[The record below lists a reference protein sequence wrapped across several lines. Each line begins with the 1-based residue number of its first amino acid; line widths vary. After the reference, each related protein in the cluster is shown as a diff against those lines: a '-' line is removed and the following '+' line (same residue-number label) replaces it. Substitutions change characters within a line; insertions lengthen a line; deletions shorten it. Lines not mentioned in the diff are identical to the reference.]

1 MKIKESV
8 KQELQ
13 TVLGQAIP
21 EPSDPKFNNFYAQL
35 ELHDSKLAAKLIG
48 ALEDDAPDSILF
60 PEQIAQA
67 ETRNKAKEI
76 MQKMFYR
83 QDPYTHEWALAKG
96 KVGLAALGGI
106 LCFLMPM
113 MLTSPSSGKAEA
125 APVVASKTEAFASLP
140 TVAMAQD
147 VPVEPTTV
155 ETAPIGVA
163 PTTDEVPMAANDIPA
178 PVAEAAPVQV
188 ESAPLPAPVQYS
200 APVQSYQPRETYQQL
215 QQPAPIYRAPVAS
228 VPKAPRRPGGVVFKK
243 RSSGQPAN
251 SSVMFTRQP
260 SANTANTY
268 AGVPRENTNNGP
280 LTLFKRE
287 KPVPAPKVEIASA
300 PSEAPALEIPASAV
314 PVAAPAVAVQVQ
326 VPVAES
332 PLAAGM
338 IIPASLATGIILAE
352 GESSVPIVVRTETGI
367 TFLGEARLNKARRME
382 IHLTEYVIDGK
393 SYPINAQVFSPD
405 GYPGVSVAVND
416 MAPDLF
422 NDLLRGTANG
432 VTNYVK
438 GLIDSSRT
446 TLVSGGG
453 AVTDRNQVP
462 LGSSIAGALADLFS
476 LPQGNKAVIRVAQVQ
491 SGTSILVTVL
501 SVKNNG
507 VDSGNR

>member
-35 ELHDSKLAAKLIG
+35 ELHDAKLAAKLIG

-67 ETRNKAKEI
+67 ETRSKAREI

-113 MLTSPSSGKAEA
+113 MLTSPSGGKAVA
-125 APVVASKTEAFASLP
+125 AATTAASKAVPFANLP
-140 TVAMAQD
+140 TVAMAKD
-147 VPVEPTTV
+147 VPSEPTTL
-155 ETAPIGVA
+155 EATPIASA
-163 PTTDEVPMAANDIPA
+163 PTTEAIPDVPA

-188 ESAPLPAPVQYS
+188 ESAPLPAPVRYS
-200 APVQSYQPRETYQQL
+200 APVQTYQPRATYQQ
-215 QQPAPIYRAPVAS
+215 PTPTYRAPVAS
-228 VPKAPRRPGGVVFKK
+228 IPKAPRRPGGVVFRK
-243 RSSGQPAN
+243 RNMGQTNQSSSLFSRTKPGNVPGTN
-251 SSVMFTRQP
+251 
-260 SANTANTY
+260 NY
-268 AGVPRENTNNGP
+268 GVPRENTGNGP

-287 KPVPAPKVEIASA
+287 KPIPAPKVEIASVA
-300 PSEAPALEIPASAV
+300 SEAPVLEVPTPAVA
-314 PVAAPAVAVQVQ
+314 PVAAVQVQ
-326 VPVAES
+326 APVADS

-352 GESSVPIVVRTETGI
+352 GDVSVPIVVRTETGI

-382 IHLTEYVIDGK
+382 IQLSEYVIDGK

-438 GLIDSSRT
+438 SLIDSSRT

-453 AVTDRNQVP
+453 AITDRNQVP

-501 SVKNNG
+501 SVKSSDVN
-507 VDSGNR
+507 SGNR

>member
-67 ETRNKAKEI
+67 ETRSKAKEI
-76 MQKMFYR
+76 MQKLFYR

-113 MLTSPSSGKAEA
+113 MLTSPSGSKAVTAATTAVTEA
-125 APVVASKTEAFASLP
+125 APFASLP

-147 VPVEPTTV
+147 APVEPTV
-155 ETAPIGVA
+155 LEAAPIGAA
-163 PTTDEVPMAANDIPA
+163 PTTEAIPDVPA

-200 APVQSYQPRETYQQL
+200 APVQTYQPRATY
-215 QQPAPIYRAPVAS
+215 QQPAPTYRAPVAS

-260 SANTANTY
+260 SANTANAY
-268 AGVPRENTNNGP
+268 AGVPRENTNGP

-287 KPVPAPKVEIASA
+287 KPVAAPKVEIASA
-300 PSEAPALEIPASAV
+300 ANQAPVLEVPAA
-314 PVAAPAVAVQVQ
+314 PVAAPVAAVQVQ
-326 VPVAES
+326 APVADS
-332 PLAAGM
+332 PLAPGM

-352 GESSVPIVVRTETGI
+352 GENSVPIVVRTETGI

-446 TLVSGGG
+446 TLVAGGG

-501 SVKNNG
+501 SVKSSDM
-507 VDSGNR
+507 DSGNR

>member
-1 MKIKESV
+1 
-8 KQELQ
+8 
-13 TVLGQAIP
+13 
-21 EPSDPKFNNFYAQL
+21 
-35 ELHDSKLAAKLIG
+35 
-48 ALEDDAPDSILF
+48 
-60 PEQIAQA
+60 
-67 ETRNKAKEI
+67 
-76 MQKMFYR
+76 
-83 QDPYTHEWALAKG
+83 
-96 KVGLAALGGI
+96 
-106 LCFLMPM
+106 
-113 MLTSPSSGKAEA
+113 MLTSPSGSKAVTAATTAVTEA
-125 APVVASKTEAFASLP
+125 APFASLP

-147 VPVEPTTV
+147 APVEPTV
-155 ETAPIGVA
+155 LEAAPIGAA
-163 PTTDEVPMAANDIPA
+163 PTTEAIPDVPA

-200 APVQSYQPRETYQQL
+200 APVQTYQPRATY
-215 QQPAPIYRAPVAS
+215 QQPAPTYRAPVAS

-260 SANTANTY
+260 SANTANAY
-268 AGVPRENTNNGP
+268 AGVPRENTNGP

-287 KPVPAPKVEIASA
+287 KPVAAPKVEIASA
-300 PSEAPALEIPASAV
+300 ANQAPVLEVPAA
-314 PVAAPAVAVQVQ
+314 PVAAPVAAVQVQ
-326 VPVAES
+326 APVADS
-332 PLAAGM
+332 PLAPGM

-352 GESSVPIVVRTETGI
+352 GENSVPIVVRTETGI

-446 TLVSGGG
+446 TLVAGGG

-501 SVKNNG
+501 SVKSSDM
-507 VDSGNR
+507 DSGNR

>member
-67 ETRNKAKEI
+67 ETRSKAKEI

-113 MLTSPSSGKAEA
+113 MLTSPSSGKAAA
-125 APVVASKTEAFASLP
+125 APVVASKTEPFASLP

-147 VPVEPTTV
+147 APVEPTV
-155 ETAPIGVA
+155 LEAAPIGAA
-163 PTTDEVPMAANDIPA
+163 PTTEAIPDVPA
-178 PVAEAAPVQV
+178 PAAEAVPVQV

-200 APVQSYQPRETYQQL
+200 APVQTYQPRATYQQ
-215 QQPAPIYRAPVAS
+215 QQPTPTYRAPVAS

-260 SANTANTY
+260 SANTANAY

-300 PSEAPALEIPASAV
+300 ANEAPVLEVPATAV
-314 PVAAPAVAVQVQ
+314 APVATVQQ
-326 VPVAES
+326 QAPVADS
-332 PLAAGM
+332 PLAPGM

-352 GESSVPIVVRTETGI
+352 GENSVPIVVRTETGI

-382 IHLTEYVIDGK
+382 IQLTEYVIDGK

-405 GYPGVSVAVND
+405 GYPGVNVAVND

-453 AVTDRNQVP
+453 AITDRNQVP

-501 SVKNNG
+501 SVKSSNL
-507 VDSGNR
+507 DSGNR

>member
-1 MKIKESV
+1 
-8 KQELQ
+8 
-13 TVLGQAIP
+13 
-21 EPSDPKFNNFYAQL
+21 
-35 ELHDSKLAAKLIG
+35 
-48 ALEDDAPDSILF
+48 
-60 PEQIAQA
+60 
-67 ETRNKAKEI
+67 
-76 MQKMFYR
+76 
-83 QDPYTHEWALAKG
+83 
-96 KVGLAALGGI
+96 

-113 MLTSPSSGKAEA
+113 MLTSPSGSKAVAAATTAVSEA
-125 APVVASKTEAFASLP
+125 APFTSLP

-147 VPVEPTTV
+147 APVEPTTL
-155 ETAPIGVA
+155 EAAPIGAA
-163 PTTDEVPMAANDIPA
+163 PATNEVPMAANDVPA

-200 APVQSYQPRETYQQL
+200 APVQTYQPRATY
-215 QQPAPIYRAPVAS
+215 QQPAPTYRAPVAS

-260 SANTANTY
+260 SANTANAY

-300 PSEAPALEIPASAV
+300 ANEAPVLEVPAAAV
-314 PVAAPAVAVQVQ
+314 APVAKVQEQAPVVD
-326 VPVAES
+326 S

-352 GESSVPIVVRTETGI
+352 GETSVPIVVRTETGI

-446 TLVSGGG
+446 TLVAGGG

-501 SVKNNG
+501 SVKSSNL
-507 VDSGNR
+507 DSGNR

>member
-76 MQKMFYR
+76 MQKLFYR

-113 MLTSPSSGKAEA
+113 MLTSPSGSKAVANA
-125 APVVASKTEAFASLP
+125 ATVASKAVPFANLP
-140 TVAMAQD
+140 TVAMAKD
-147 VPVEPTTV
+147 TPVEPTPLAATPIG
-155 ETAPIGVA
+155 EAPITEPIPDV
-163 PTTDEVPMAANDIPA
+163 PA

-188 ESAPLPAPVQYS
+188 ESAPLPAPVRYS
-200 APVQSYQPRETYQQL
+200 APVQTYQPRVETYQQ
-215 QQPAPIYRAPVAS
+215 QPAPTYQAPVAAK
-228 VPKAPRRPGGVVFKK
+228 PKAPRRPGGVVFKR
-243 RSSGQPAN
+243 RSLGQASQ
-251 SSVMFTRQP
+251 SSSLFTRKAVGNIP
-260 SANTANTY
+260 GTSGYVA
-268 AGVPRENTNNGP
+268 PRENNNNNGP

-287 KPVPAPKVEIASA
+287 KPVPAPQVEIASA
-300 PSEAPALEIPASAV
+300 ANDAPVLEV
-314 PVAAPAVAVQVQ
+314 PAAPAATVQAQ
-326 VPVAES
+326 APVAES
-332 PLAAGM
+332 PLAPGM

-352 GESSVPIVVRTETGI
+352 GENSVPIVVRTETGI

-382 IHLTEYVIDGK
+382 IQLTEYVIEGK

-438 GLIDSSRT
+438 GLVDSSRT
-446 TLVSGGG
+446 TLVSGVG

-501 SVKNNG
+501 SLQGGAKE
-507 VDSGNR
+507 SGNR

>member
-13 TVLGQAIP
+13 TILGQAIP

-35 ELHDSKLAAKLIG
+35 ELHDAKLAAKLIG

-113 MLTSPSSGKAEA
+113 MLTSPSSGKAAA
-125 APVVASKTEAFASLP
+125 APVVASKPEPFASLP
-140 TVAMAQD
+140 TVAMAKD
-147 VPVEPTTV
+147 VPSEPTTL
-155 ETAPIGVA
+155 EAAPIGAA
-163 PTTDEVPMAANDIPA
+163 PTTNEVPMAANDVPA

-200 APVQSYQPRETYQQL
+200 APVQQYQPRATYQ
-215 QQPAPIYRAPVAS
+215 PPSNTYRAPLAT
-228 VPKAPRRPGGVVFKK
+228 VPKAPRRPGGVIFKK
-243 RSSGQPAN
+243 RNSGQPAN

-260 SANTANTY
+260 SANTAVLNT
-268 AGVPRENTNNGP
+268 GVPRENTGNGP

-300 PSEAPALEIPASAV
+300 ANQAPVLEVPTAAA
-314 PVAAPAVAVQVQ
+314 PVAAPAAAVQVQ
-326 VPVAES
+326 APVAES

-352 GESSVPIVVRTETGI
+352 GETSVPIVVRTETGI

-382 IHLTEYVIDGK
+382 IQLTEYVIDGK

-405 GYPGVSVAVND
+405 GYPGVAVAVND

-453 AVTDRNQVP
+453 AITDRNQVP

-501 SVKNNG
+501 SVKNND
-507 VDSGNR
+507 VDTGNR

>member
-67 ETRNKAKEI
+67 ETRSKAKEI

-113 MLTSPSSGKAEA
+113 MLVTPSSGKA
-125 APVVASKTEAFASLP
+125 APAPAVASKAEPFASLP

-147 VPVEPTTV
+147 APVEPTPLEAT
-155 ETAPIGVA
+155 PIGTA
-163 PTTDEVPMAANDIPA
+163 PTTEAIPDVPA

-200 APVQSYQPRETYQQL
+200 APVQTYQPRATYQQPTY
-215 QQPAPIYRAPVAS
+215 QQPTNTYRAPVAS

-260 SANTANTY
+260 AANTAN
-268 AGVPRENTNNGP
+268 ANIGVPRENTGNGP

-287 KPVPAPKVEIASA
+287 KPVPAPTVEIASA
-300 PSEAPALEIPASAV
+300 ANQAPVLEVPTPAA
-314 PVAAPAVAVQVQ
+314 PVAAPAVQVQ
-326 VPVAES
+326 APVADS

-352 GESSVPIVVRTETGI
+352 GETSVPIVVRTETGI
-367 TFLGEARLNKARRME
+367 TFLGEAKLNKARRME

-432 VTNYVK
+432 VTNYVN

-446 TLVSGGG
+446 TLVAGGG

-501 SVKNNG
+501 SVKSSDL
-507 VDSGNR
+507 DSGNR

>member
-113 MLTSPSSGKAEA
+113 MLTSPSSGKAAA
-125 APVVASKTEAFASLP
+125 APVVASKTEPFASLP
-140 TVAMAQD
+140 TVAMAP
-147 VPVEPTTV
+147 PVEPAPI
-155 ETAPIGVA
+155 EAAPIGAA
-163 PTTDEVPMAANDIPA
+163 PTTDEVPMAANDVPA

-200 APVQSYQPRETYQQL
+200 APVQTYQPRATYQP
-215 QQPAPIYRAPVAS
+215 PAPTYRAPVAS

-243 RSSGQPAN
+243 RSSGQPTN

-260 SANTANTY
+260 SANTANAY
-268 AGVPRENTNNGP
+268 AGVPRENTNGP

-300 PSEAPALEIPASAV
+300 ASEAPVLEIPGASAPV
-314 PVAAPAVAVQVQ
+314 TKVQEQAPVAD
-326 VPVAES
+326 S
-332 PLAAGM
+332 PLAPGM

-352 GESSVPIVVRTETGI
+352 GENSVPIVVRTETGI

-382 IHLTEYVIDGK
+382 IQLTEYVIEGK

-438 GLIDSSRT
+438 SLIDSSRT

-453 AVTDRNQVP
+453 AVVDRNQVP

-501 SVKNNG
+501 SVKNSSA
-507 VDSGNR
+507 DSGNR

>member
-1 MKIKESV
+1 
-8 KQELQ
+8 
-13 TVLGQAIP
+13 
-21 EPSDPKFNNFYAQL
+21 
-35 ELHDSKLAAKLIG
+35 
-48 ALEDDAPDSILF
+48 
-60 PEQIAQA
+60 
-67 ETRNKAKEI
+67 
-76 MQKMFYR
+76 
-83 QDPYTHEWALAKG
+83 
-96 KVGLAALGGI
+96 
-106 LCFLMPM
+106 
-113 MLTSPSSGKAEA
+113 
-125 APVVASKTEAFASLP
+125 
-140 TVAMAQD
+140 
-147 VPVEPTTV
+147 
-155 ETAPIGVA
+155 
-163 PTTDEVPMAANDIPA
+163 
-178 PVAEAAPVQV
+178 
-188 ESAPLPAPVQYS
+188 
-200 APVQSYQPRETYQQL
+200 
-215 QQPAPIYRAPVAS
+215 
-228 VPKAPRRPGGVVFKK
+228 VVFKK

-260 SANTANTY
+260 SANTANAY
-268 AGVPRENTNNGP
+268 AGVPRENSNGP

-300 PSEAPALEIPASAV
+300 ANEAPVLEVSTPAVA
-314 PVAAPAVAVQVQ
+314 PVAAVQVQ
-326 VPVAES
+326 APVADS

-352 GESSVPIVVRTETGI
+352 GDISVPIVVRTETGI
-367 TFLGEARLNKARRME
+367 TFLGEAKLNKARRME

-446 TLVSGGG
+446 TFVPGVG

-501 SVKNNG
+501 SVKSSD
-507 VDSGNR
+507 VDPGNR